1 MDYRSPY
8 MNTQIEIRNRILSS
22 LQQLQKNN
30 SRFSLRAYAK
40 RIGVS
45 AGALSAMLNGKRTIT
60 KKMALKFVEKLSLDP
75 QEKSELIGS
84 FQKSTLQKK
93 NTIEY
98 LKLTTDQFRLIADWE
113 HFAIL
118 SLIKTKNFQS
128 EPQWIATRLGV
139 SITRVNQALTR
150 LIDLK
155 LVTRNSKGQLSRTKN
170 NFRTS
175 DDIIDFGLRKA
186 NDVSLDLARQSLYR
200 DDIKDRDFSSI
211 TFAINPNKLAE
222 AKILIRQCQDDLA
235 HLLEAGSCT
244 EVYRFS
250 CQLYPLS
257 ILVGGK

>member
-1 MDYRSPY
+1 
-8 MNTQIEIRNRILSS
+8 MNSQIEIRNRILSAF
-22 LQQLQKNN
+22 QQLQKNN
-30 SRFSLRAYAK
+30 SRFSLRAYAR

-60 KKMALKFVEKLSLDP
+60 KKMALKFADKLSLDP
-75 QEKSELIGS
+75 QEKSEFISSL
-84 FQKSTLQKK
+84 QNSTAQKK
-93 NTIEY
+93 EMISY

-118 SLIKTKNFQS
+118 SLIRTKNFQS
-128 EPQWIATRLGV
+128 DPQWIATRLGI
-139 SITRVNQALTR
+139 SITKANQALAR
-150 LIDLK
+150 LIELR
-155 LVTRNSKGQLSRTKN
+155 LVTKNSKSELSRTKT

-200 DDIKDRDFSSI
+200 DDIRDRDFSSI

-222 AKILIRQCQDDLA
+222 AKTLIRQCQDDLA
-235 HLLEAGSCT
+235 LLLESGPCS

-250 CQLYPLS
+250 SQLYPLS
-257 ILVGGK
+257 ILTGGNK